1 MVYWFAATKEQYRI
15 SGTLELV
22 FEDTDS
28 PDMLQARAE
37 QWKIM
42 SPSAKQQFYT
52 NKQPGQIIVNEQ
64 EAAQGEATEAAAA
77 AAATTIAV
85 IDETTPPPSTF
96 VLMLLWPLQVK
107 YLRLTDMYSQ
117 LDTYSAEDS
126 TWKSVRVVS

>member
-28 PDMLQARAE
+28 PAMLQARAE
-37 QWKIM
+37 QWEIM
-42 SPSAKQQFYT
+42 SHSAKQQFYT

-64 EAAQGEATEAAAA
+64 EAAQGEATEAAT
-77 AAATTIAV
+77 ATITV